1 MKLFGVFQDKI
12 YKLEL
17 YYAKNSIHGV
27 KTLQNDRNESMLGM
41 LVSKFDAHTRSML
54 EKCAQGFTKPVFNR
68 VVSKWVSSNAYPK

>member
-1 MKLFGVFQDKI
+1 MKLFRVFQDKI

-41 LVSKFDAHTRSML
+41 LELARCSK
-54 EKCAQGFTKPVFNR
+54 KGAQGFTKPVFNR